1 MSRRSRREEVNPRP
15 FPARFSEDKRKDMK
29 WLTLE
34 RIKQQCRIE
43 QDFTEEDSL
52 LEMYG
57 ESAEEVLLNHL
68 RRSYEDIMEVYGR
81 IPAPLVLAS
90 LMLVD
95 TSYTHR
101 SPVSPQNMSIVP
113 YAFDI
118 LVKPYMRLADYNDNE
133 NNNNQY
139 GCKNL

>member
-1 MSRRSRREEVNPRP
+1 
-15 FPARFSEDKRKDMK
+15 MK

-43 QDFTEEDSL
+43 PDFHDEDEL

-81 IPAPLVLAS
+81 IPAPLTHAAM
-90 LMLVD
+90 MLVD
-95 TSYTHR
+95 VSYTHR
-101 SPVSPQNMSIVP
+101 SPVSPQNISAVP
-113 YAFDI
+113 YTFDI
-118 LVKPYMRLADYNDNE
+118 LVKPYMRLANNYNE
-133 NNNNQY
+133 NNNNRY
-139 GCKNL
+139 GCPRL

>member
-1 MSRRSRREEVNPRP
+1 
-15 FPARFSEDKRKDMK
+15 MK

-43 QDFTEEDSL
+43 PDFTEEDEL

-68 RRSYEDIMEVYGR
+68 NRSYENIMQIYGR
-81 IPAPLVLAS
+81 IPAPLVHAS

-95 TSYTHR
+95 VSYQHR
-101 SPVSPQNMSIVP
+101 SPVSPQNMSAVP
-113 YAFDI
+113 YTFDI
-118 LVKPYMRLADYNDNE
+118 LVKPYMRLTNNE
-133 NNNNQY
+133 NDCN
-139 GCKNL
+139 C

>member
-1 MSRRSRREEVNPRP
+1 
-15 FPARFSEDKRKDMK
+15 MK
-29 WLTLE
+29 WLTIE

-43 QDFTEEDSL
+43 PDFTEEDAL

-68 RRSYEDIMEVYGR
+68 NRSYENLMEVYGH
-81 IPAPLVLAS
+81 IPAPLIHAS

-95 TSYTHR
+95 VSYQHR

-113 YAFDI
+113 YTFDI
-118 LVKPYMRLADYNDNE
+118 LVKPYMRLANNVNENENDNR
-133 NNNNQY
+133 Y
-139 GCKNL
+139 VCTRL

>member
-1 MSRRSRREEVNPRP
+1 MLFTSRVNPRP

-133 NNNNQY
+133 NNNNRY

>member
-1 MSRRSRREEVNPRP
+1 
-15 FPARFSEDKRKDMK
+15 MK

-43 QDFTEEDSL
+43 PDFTEEDSL

-68 RRSYEDIMEVYGR
+68 YRSYEDLMEVYGR
-81 IPAPLVLAS
+81 IPAPLVHAS

-95 TSYTHR
+95 VSYQHR

-113 YAFDI
+113 YTFDI
-118 LVKPYMRLADYNDNE
+118 LVKPYMRLTYNESDNE
-133 NNNNQY
+133 NNETRY

>member
-1 MSRRSRREEVNPRP
+1 
-15 FPARFSEDKRKDMK
+15 MK
-29 WLTLE
+29 WITLSQV
-34 RIKQQCRIE
+34 KAQCRIE
-43 QDFTEEDSL
+43 PDFTEEDTL

-68 RRSYEDIMEVYGR
+68 NRSYENLMEVYGH
-81 IPAPLVLAS
+81 IPAPLIHAS

-95 TSYTHR
+95 VSYQHR

-113 YAFDI
+113 YTFDI
-118 LVKPYMRLADYNDNE
+118 LVKPYMRLANNVNE

-139 GCKNL
+139 GCPRL

>member
-1 MSRRSRREEVNPRP
+1 
-15 FPARFSEDKRKDMK
+15 MK

-43 QDFTEEDSL
+43 QAFTEEDSL

-57 ESAEEVLLNHL
+57 DSAEEVLLNHL
-68 RRSYEDIMEVYGR
+68 NRSYENLMEVYGH
-81 IPAPLVLAS
+81 IPAPLIHAS

-95 TSYTHR
+95 VSYQHR

-113 YAFDI
+113 YTFDI
-118 LVKPYMRLADYNDNE
+118 LTKPYMRLANNVNE

-139 GCKNL
+139 GCPRL

>member
-1 MSRRSRREEVNPRP
+1 
-15 FPARFSEDKRKDMK
+15 MK

-34 RIKQQCRIE
+34 LIKQQCRIE

-68 RRSYEDIMEVYGR
+68 RRSYEDIIEEYGKT
-81 IPAPLVLAS
+81 PAPLVHAS

-95 TSYTHR
+95 VSYQHR
-101 SPVSPQNMSIVP
+101 SPVSPQNMSRVP
-113 YAFDI
+113 YSFDI
-118 LVKPYMRLADYNDNE
+118 LVKPYMRLADYNNE
-133 NNNNQY
+133 NNNNN
-139 GCKNL
+139 GCTL

>member
-1 MSRRSRREEVNPRP
+1 
-15 FPARFSEDKRKDMK
+15 MK

-43 QDFTEEDSL
+43 SDFTEEDIL

-68 RRSYEDIMEVYGR
+68 NRSYEDIMQIYGR
-81 IPAPLVLAS
+81 IPAPLIHAS

-95 TSYTHR
+95 VSYQHR

-113 YAFDI
+113 YTFDI
-118 LVKPYMRLADYNDNE
+118 LVKPYMRLTSNE
-133 NNNNQY
+133 PVQNNYCCGNI
-139 GCKNL
+139 

>member
-1 MSRRSRREEVNPRP
+1 
-15 FPARFSEDKRKDMK
+15 MK
-29 WLTLE
+29 FLTLE
-34 RIKQQCRIE
+34 KIKAQCRIE
-43 QDFTEEDSL
+43 PDFHDEDEL

-68 RRSYEDIMEVYGR
+68 CRSYENLMEVYGH
-81 IPAPLVLAS
+81 IPAPLIHAS

-95 TSYTHR
+95 VSYQHR

-113 YAFDI
+113 YTFDI
-118 LVKPYMRLADYNDNE
+118 LVKPYMRLANNVNE

-139 GCKNL
+139 GCARL

>member
-1 MSRRSRREEVNPRP
+1 
-15 FPARFSEDKRKDMK
+15 MK

-43 QDFTEEDSL
+43 ANFTEEDSL

-57 ESAEEVLLNHL
+57 ESAEETVLDLI
-68 RRSYEDIMEVYGR
+68 RRSLLDVIVTYNG
-81 IPAPLVLAS
+81 IPRRLVQAS

-95 TSYTHR
+95 VSYQHR

-113 YAFDI
+113 YTFDLI
-118 LVKPYMRLADYNDNE
+118 LKPLMRLSGDEAKQDWEDALPTGAIVSSDGRVLVDKDYRIVCAS
-133 NNNNQY
+133 Q
-139 GCKNL
+139 

>member
-1 MSRRSRREEVNPRP
+1 
-15 FPARFSEDKRKDMK
+15 MK

-43 QDFTEEDSL
+43 QDFTEEDDL

-68 RRSYEDIMEVYGR
+68 NRSYEDLMQTYGR
-81 IPAPLVLAS
+81 VPAPLIHAS

-95 TSYTHR
+95 VSYQHR

-133 NNNNQY
+133 NNNNRY

>member
-1 MSRRSRREEVNPRP
+1 
-15 FPARFSEDKRKDMK
+15 MK

-43 QDFTEEDSL
+43 QDSTEEDSL
-52 LEMYG
+52 LEIYG

-68 RRSYEDIMEVYGR
+68 NRSYEDIMEVYGR
-81 IPAPLVLAS
+81 IPAPLIHAS

-95 TSYTHR
+95 TSYIHR

-113 YAFDI
+113 YTFDI
-118 LVKPYMRLADYNDNE
+118 LTKPYMRLANNVNE
-133 NNNNQY
+133 NNNNRY
-139 GCKNL
+139 GCPRL